1 MLFRGESGTIQN
13 NKWGGGVSLPPIKKE
28 GIIMNFTY
36 EQLKKFLEL
45 RLEDIEGWKKDKK
58 LQKQFYFEA
67 GGAVEFVLCMAD
79 EKRDR
84 ELTHKV
90 CALWNCEIMPKMH
103 KAIWGD

>member
-1 MLFRGESGTIQN
+1 ME
-13 NKWGGGVSLPPIKKE
+13 
-28 GIIMNFTY
+28 FTY

-67 GGAVEFVLCMAD
+67 CGAVEFVCRMAD
-79 EKRDR
+79 EKKDK

-90 CALWNCEIMPKMH
+90 CTLWNCEIMPKMH
-103 KAIWGD
+103 KAIWGE